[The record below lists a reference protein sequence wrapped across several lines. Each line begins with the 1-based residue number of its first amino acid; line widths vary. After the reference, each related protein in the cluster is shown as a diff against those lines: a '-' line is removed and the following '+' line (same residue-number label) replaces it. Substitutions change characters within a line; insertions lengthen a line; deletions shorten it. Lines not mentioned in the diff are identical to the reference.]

1 MASLLLLLHSLLLS
15 SIPLSSPCPD
25 LCGDL
30 QIPAPFH
37 LNASCGPRIDDFL
50 LSCPPKSKSPFLAL
64 GSALLRVI
72 DFRPSGTLL
81 LDYSSNTSSSSCDRW
96 YSDLDASAVFAR
108 SPFFAITANNVLRL
122 YDCEDS
128 SVCKTGCEEINGGRC
143 ERNGTNFGCC
153 YPLSDGSV
161 WKIGD
166 GFGVFSEFGCRGFSS
181 WVVGRGRE
189 AERGIEV
196 EWAVP
201 RGYGNG
207 EVCAVGAAVVNATA
221 VHGGVRCGCNA
232 GMVGDGFRQ
241 GAGCSE
247 SCNDDGRGACKGKH
261 SRKRVAILAVVLGCG
276 FLLAAAI
283 ALWFVLRRSSKGK
296 RWDLDPACL
305 PKILGSACRTRLFT
319 YEELKEATKGFE
331 DHKLVAAID
340 GTVHTGVL
348 DDGSLVAVQ
357 KVRCE
362 TQQNLRQV
370 LERVE
375 LLSQISHKNI
385 ARIIGCSIGSNYT
398 LLLVHE
404 FFSSRTL
411 EELLQQGK
419 GNGLNWYN
427 RISIATEV
435 ASALA
440 YLQCEISPPI
450 YIQDLNSHDIF
461 VEINYSVKVA
471 SFKFLS
477 SIVVSSDAQV
487 IANFGLI
494 LLELVVGSKCGD
506 MLGIVLP
513 KIKDRK
519 FREIVDP
526 YLGYAKELPVQREQM
541 ETVAGLA
548 VKCLSSRENEGV
560 CIVGI
565 AKELIN
571 ILNGYPGS
579 SSSRMRPALEE
590 TFSNS
595 SLLQMISMS
604 PDSLHLP

>member
-1 MASLLLLLHSLLLS
+1 MASLLLHLFLLF
-15 SIPLSSPCPD
+15 SIPLSSPCSD
-25 LCGDL
+25 LCADL
-30 QIPAPFH
+30 QIPSPFR
-37 LNASCGPRIDDFL
+37 LNASCGPPIDAFL
-50 LSCPPKSKSPFLAL
+50 LSCPPNSTSPFLSLA
-64 GSALLRVI
+64 SALLRVI
-72 DFRPSGTLL
+72 DFRSSGTLL
-81 LDYSSNTSSSSCDRW
+81 LDYSSNSSSSSCDRW
-96 YSDLDASAVFAR
+96 YSDLDASAVFSR
-108 SPFFAITANNVLRL
+108 SSFFAITANNVLRL

-143 ERNGTNFGCC
+143 ERNGTSFGCC

-161 WKIGD
+161 WKTGD

-181 WVVGRGRE
+181 WVVGRGQ
-189 AERGIEV
+189 AAQRGIEV

-201 RGYGNG
+201 RGYSEG
-207 EVCAVGAAVVNATA
+207 EVCSVGATVVNATA
-221 VHGGVRCGCNA
+221 VPGGVRCSCNA
-232 GMVGDGFRQ
+232 GMVGDGFKH
-241 GAGCSE
+241 GTGCSKP
-247 SCNDDGRGACKGKH
+247 SNSDGRDGCNGKH
-261 SRKRVAILAVVLGCG
+261 SRKRVTILAVVLGCG
-276 FLLAAAI
+276 LLLTATVAF
-283 ALWFVLRRSSKGK
+283 LWFVLRQSSKGK

-305 PKILGSACRTRLFT
+305 PKILGNACRTRLFT

-331 DHKLVAAID
+331 DHKVVAAVD

-375 LLSQISHKNI
+375 LLSQISHRNI
-385 ARIIGCSIGSNYT
+385 ARIIGCSIGSGYT

-427 RISIATEV
+427 RISIATEI
-435 ASALA
+435 ASAVA
-440 YLQCEISPPI
+440 YLQYEISPPI

-477 SIVVSSDAQV
+477 SVGTSSDANV

-513 KIKDRK
+513 KIEDRK

-526 YLGYAKELPVQREQM
+526 CLGYAEELPVQREQI
-541 ETVAGLA
+541 ETVACLA
-548 VKCLSSRENEGV
+548 LKCLSSRENEGV

-565 AKELIN
+565 AKELMN
-571 ILNGYPGS
+571 ILNGFPGS
-579 SSSRMRPALEE
+579 SSSRMRPSLEE

-604 PDSLHLP
+604 PDSLHVP